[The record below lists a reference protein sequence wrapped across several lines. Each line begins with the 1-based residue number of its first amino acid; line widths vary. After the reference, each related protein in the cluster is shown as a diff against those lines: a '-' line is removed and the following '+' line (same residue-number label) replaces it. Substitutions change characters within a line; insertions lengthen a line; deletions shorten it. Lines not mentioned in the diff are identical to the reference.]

1 MQCVSPTLFVS
12 CTSSSGC
19 CISEERKT
27 DRYPERE
34 REGAPVHLRSAALS
48 MSEWDPTPGA
58 GLTSMDH
65 ACWVFYLS
73 IYYLSLVG
81 PPSSSRRTSLTH
93 RRTRTH
99 AGASPDVQQGPYC
112 RLPCPPVPYPTHC
125 FRASLRFDFLLLSFL
140 RTLSI
145 AIITHTSHH
154 LFHQAQSNPHQR
166 ERKAKN
172 HPPPRRLLLP
182 LPSLTVLPARHRAPS
197 PLSPL
202 LARARPRC
210 PSSPAVESAQPA
222 VCQSAVHLVAQ
233 WRYGGSWLAA
243 PKPAPPAAPRRR
255 GSLPS
260 AATYSSAPKRG
271 IA

>member
-1 MQCVSPTLFVS
+1 MCPVRASAVQCVSPTLFVS

-65 ACWVFYLS
+65 ACCVFFLS

-125 FRASLRFDFLLLSFL
+125 FRASLRFDFFAALFFTHPKHCHHHTHIPSSISSSSINQTITSESEKQ
-140 RTLSI
+140 RT
-145 AIITHTSHH
+145 TH
-154 LFHQAQSNPHQR
+154 
-166 ERKAKN
+166 
-172 HPPPRRLLLP
+172 HPAAC
-182 LPSLTVLPARHRAPS
+182 SS
-197 PLSPL
+197 LSPL
-202 LARARPRC
+202 
-210 PSSPAVESAQPA
+210 
-222 VCQSAVHLVAQ
+222 
-233 WRYGGSWLAA
+233 
-243 PKPAPPAAPRRR
+243 
-255 GSLPS
+255 
-260 AATYSSAPKRG
+260 
-271 IA
+271 